1 MRFNEFNKIVEDIK
15 LPGKPQPGGASDGV
29 VSHTPMKL
37 GPIKYDLF
45 DSPPP
50 VVKQPTSPKV
60 PVNYQIAPN
69 MRPHAGPPKPG
80 PDWTAK
86 SALSKYQ
93 DPADISQQQQPAY
106 QRAGKPDPY
115 AADVSSK
122 LDKLQAQQGKPKI
135 DYKDYQAQLSKQKEL
150 QQQLKDPRPAV
161 WKDPRTGEVS
171 KSPPPMNVAPPARP
185 AGTDPLDSAR
195 PGAPFKPNY
204 SLANDP
210 VGKANAGEPNMGT
223 TPPAVQKNNKT
234 PNAPA
239 STSPISAPTAKPV
252 TTTAPSQYQ
261 QAMNTV
267 ANIRKGFG
275 KSNEYTNIYAPLGPT
290 SFQNKQYIQD
300 LEKEFRKTPNDPII
314 RAELDKMR
322 GPGIVAA
329 KGTGTAGGRTTD
341 VNDPRLAADIRPG
354 SDDIRGTGRG
364 TGMANDPRLNTQNK
378 SNQQP
383 TTTAVKPP
391 ASTGTSAPAQST
403 SAYKG
408 SAGAQAIQQANADKI
423 TDVNKIRDGDTI
435 KVGGQDYTIKT
446 GDTLDSIAKNQQSS
460 TTAKPNTD
468 AFPNTTNGV
477 GSILNAPKS
486 DPKDDADNQL
496 TNVVPNDDMAED
508 AKSLNRIKSLAGLK

>member
-1 MRFNEFNKIVEDIK
+1 MRFNEFNKIAEDIK

-50 VVKQPTSPKV
+50 AVKQPTSPNV

-69 MRPHAGPPKPG
+69 MRPKAGPPKPG

-106 QRAGKPDPY
+106 QRKGVSEPITRPAPGSKPSIDLSNPRQ
-115 AADVSSK
+115 AA
-122 LDKLQAQQGKPKI
+122 A
-135 DYKDYQAQLSKQKEL
+135 YKAQLDLEKAGVPLNKPQKDTLGAE
-150 QQQLKDPRPAV
+150 KP
-161 WKDPRTGEVS
+161 
-171 KSPPPMNVAPPARP
+171 
-185 AGTDPLDSAR
+185 GTQA
-195 PGAPFKPNY
+195 KPNY

-239 STSPISAPTAKPV
+239 STSPISAPTAKPT

-261 QAMNTV
+261 QAMNIV
-267 ANIRKGFG
+267 ANMRKGFG

-314 RAELDKMR
+314 KAELDKMR
-322 GPGIVAA
+322 GIVAA

-354 SDDIRGTGRG
+354 SDNIRG

-408 SAGAQAIQQANADKI
+408 STGAQSIQQANANKI
-423 TDVNKIRDGDTI
+423 TDVNKIRAGDTI
-435 KVGGQDYTIKT
+435 QVGGQDYTIKP